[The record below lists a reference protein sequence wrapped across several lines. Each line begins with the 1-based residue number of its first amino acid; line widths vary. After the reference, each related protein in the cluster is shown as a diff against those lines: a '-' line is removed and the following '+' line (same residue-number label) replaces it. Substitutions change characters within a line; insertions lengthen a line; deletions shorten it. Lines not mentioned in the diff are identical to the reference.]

1 MSFKR
6 RVLSALQKDEL
17 LEIGRNLELEV
28 RASMRIEE
36 LRDTIAQSRRASVPA
51 IVQESLSR
59 DVLKAICLACGLD
72 DTGMEKRPLVERII
86 AAAGNG
92 SGTYKIDRAETKGSI
107 AREGSAL
114 GLMLP
119 GFDVPAKPP
128 TKAKGRRRP
137 ATPESEA
144 VVSGSLKAALRQFAI
159 EAAGGFRGRDAA
171 LTFTTRLLQSF
182 GWADGRPEGAEIPR
196 LLSVAENGQRVERE
210 VALWWP
216 ERRTMIEVAS
226 HDTVL
231 DYAWKD
237 LMRVCLQLD
246 PMPQYVV
253 LTNQRD
259 LQLYDLVGN
268 REAWRLSIPIDD
280 LPKQSDAFPFFMTDW
295 RPGATPRIINSDK
308 VSKEVAELVAKVYRS
323 VLAQYPKREDD
334 VIRFTLQCIT
344 AMFAEDIGLLPRNHF
359 TSLLYVGAQQRDVET
374 RLRELF
380 VQMNTRDL
388 IQRAVPYFNGGLF
401 TKIETLPL
409 GSAQLMALTEAAQAN
424 WTHVDPHIFGSVFQ
438 NIMDA
443 EERHASGAHYTAH
456 DDIMRVVGPT
466 IVEPWRKRIQA
477 ATSLKELTELR
488 AELFRFKVLDPACG
502 SGNFLYIAFRELYA
516 LDTELLTRMLR
527 DFPSTHGKLSWSS
540 AIPATNFYGFDINR
554 FAVELAKVTLN
565 IAKKKAFEERKEKA
579 LTFHGQVE
587 MDTDPSLPLDNLDN
601 NIVEKDA
608 LFTDW
613 PEADAIVGNPPF
625 LGGLKIRSELGE
637 DYLEKL
643 QKRYPGVNGRADFCS
658 FWFRRAHD
666 HLKPGQ
672 RAGLV
677 ATNTIREGNTRE
689 AATDYIVQNGGTI
702 TNAVSSQPWP
712 GLAVVNVSMVNWVK
726 GAAEGEPR
734 RLVIDGA
741 MFEPKFI
748 PPTLQLDVNL
758 TGASALAA
766 NARGSSQGLVLGTK
780 EFQFDGEVAR
790 ELLRDKRARRFVKP
804 VAVASHMLRG
814 RLSTDP
820 EYVIDMSLCET
831 ESEAKQGGPA
841 FDYLKKHVHAF
852 VRDKA
857 NNAAEEHYKEWLRAW
872 WRPWRPRLD
881 FLEAIG
887 ALQRIVVCSRHAAR
901 PVFAFLSRR
910 FFPTESLQL
919 FGFDDDYS
927 FGILQSSFHWRWAV
941 GVGSKIKEDTRYTGE
956 VWESFPWPQDPPEA
970 NVVAVAAA
978 GRALR
983 SVRDKLMRENG
994 WSLRDLYQSADVPGP
1009 HPLNDVQAAL
1019 DRAVGEAYG
1028 IPPDQDIPD
1037 FLLDLNHALKEDE
1050 DAGRA
1055 ITGPGLPDRFART
1068 DPRWM
1073 STDCIEPAPDD
1084 N

>member
-6 RVLSALQKDEL
+6 RVLSALGKEEL
-17 LEIGRNLELEV
+17 LEIGRGLDLEV
-28 RASMRIEE
+28 TAAMRVDD
-36 LRDTIAQSRRASVPA
+36 LRDVIAKSKRASVPR
-51 IVQESLSR
+51 IVQESMSR
-59 DVLKAICLACGLD
+59 DTLKAICVACGLD
-72 DTGMEKRPLVERII
+72 DTSKEKGPLVERIVT
-86 AAAGNG
+86 AAGNG
-92 SGTYKIDRAETKGSI
+92 SGTYKIDPEATRGSI
-107 AREGSAL
+107 AREGSTV
-114 GLMLP
+114 GLLLP
-119 GFDVPAKPP
+119 GFEIPGKPP
-128 TKAKGRRRP
+128 TKAKRRRQ
-137 ATPESEA
+137 ADSSESEA

-159 EAAGGFRGRDAA
+159 EAAGGFRGREAT
-171 LTFTTRLLQSF
+171 LSFTTRLLQCF
-182 GWADGRPEGAEIPR
+182 GWSDGRPEGAHTPR
-196 LLSVAENGQRVERE
+196 TFSVAENGQRADRE
-210 VALWWP
+210 IALWWP
-216 ERRTMIEVAS
+216 ERRTMMEVAS
-226 HDTVL
+226 PETVL

-237 LMRVCLQLD
+237 LLRICLQLD
-246 PMPQYVV
+246 PTPQYVV

-259 LQLYDLVGN
+259 LQLYDLAGN
-268 REAWRLSIPIDD
+268 HEAWRLSIPIDD

-308 VSKEVAELVAKVYRS
+308 VSKAVAELVAKVYRS

-344 AMFAEDIGLLPRNHF
+344 AMFAEDIGLLPRNYF
-359 TSLLYVGAQQRDVET
+359 TSLLYVGAQQRDVEA

-388 IQRAVPYFNGGLF
+388 AQRVVPYFNGGLF

-438 NIMDA
+438 NIMGA

-477 ATSLKELTELR
+477 ATTLKELTELR

-527 DFPSTHGKLSWSS
+527 DFPSTHGKLSWSGG
-540 AIPATNFYGFDINR
+540 IPATNFYGFDINR

-587 MDTDPSLPLDNLDN
+587 MDTDPSLPLDNLDD
-601 NIVEKDA
+601 NIVVRDA

-613 PEADAIVGNPPF
+613 PQVDAIVGNPPF
-625 LGGLKIRSELGE
+625 LAGLDIRSELGP

-643 QKRYPGVNGRADFCS
+643 KKRYPGVNGRADFCS

-666 HLKPGQ
+666 HLGPNK

-677 ATNTIREGNTRE
+677 ATSSIREGNSRE
-689 AATDYIVQNGGTI
+689 AATDYIVENGGTI

-741 MFEPKFI
+741 VFEPKVI

-758 TGASALAA
+758 TGARALNA
-766 NARGSSQGLVLGTK
+766 NDKGTSQGLVLGTK
-780 EFQFDGEVAR
+780 EFQFESDVAR
-790 ELLRDKRARRFVKP
+790 ELRRDKRARRFIKP

-814 RLSTDP
+814 KLST
-820 EYVIDMSLCET
+820 E
-831 ESEAKQGGPA
+831 
-841 FDYLKKHVHAF
+841 
-852 VRDKA
+852 
-857 NNAAEEHYKEWLRAW
+857 
-872 WRPWRPRLD
+872 
-881 FLEAIG
+881 
-887 ALQRIVVCSRHAAR
+887 
-901 PVFAFLSRR
+901 
-910 FFPTESLQL
+910 
-919 FGFDDDYS
+919 
-927 FGILQSSFHWRWAV
+927 
-941 GVGSKIKEDTRYTGE
+941 
-956 VWESFPWPQDPPEA
+956 
-970 NVVAVAAA
+970 
-978 GRALR
+978 
-983 SVRDKLMRENG
+983 
-994 WSLRDLYQSADVPGP
+994 
-1009 HPLNDVQAAL
+1009 
-1019 DRAVGEAYG
+1019 
-1028 IPPDQDIPD
+1028 
-1037 FLLDLNHALKEDE
+1037 
-1050 DAGRA
+1050 
-1055 ITGPGLPDRFART
+1055 
-1068 DPRWM
+1068 
-1073 STDCIEPAPDD
+1073 
-1084 N
+1084 

>member
-6 RVLSALQKDEL
+6 RVLSALKKDEL
-17 LEIGRNLELEV
+17 LAVGRGLELEV
-28 RASMRIEE
+28 RESMRVEE
-36 LRDTIAQSRRASVPA
+36 LRDALAKSRRASVAA

-59 DVLKAICLACGLD
+59 DALKAICVACDLD
-72 DTGMEKRPLVERII
+72 DTGKEKLPLVQRIV
-86 AAAGNG
+86 AAAEND
-92 SGTYKIDRAETKGSI
+92 SSPYRIDPATSRGTA
-107 AREGSAL
+107 AREGSAEW
-114 GLMLP
+114 
-119 GFDVPAKPP
+119 V
-128 TKAKGRRRP
+128 TKKRRRGE
-137 ATPESEA
+137 ATDSEA
-144 VVSGSLKAALRQFAI
+144 VVSGSLKSALRQFAI

-171 LTFTTRLLQSF
+171 LTFTTRLMQSF
-182 GWADGRPEGAEIPR
+182 GWSAGRPEGADIPR
-196 LLSVAENGQRVERE
+196 RFSVVDNGQRMERE

-216 ERRTMIEVAS
+216 ERRTMMEVAS
-226 HDTVL
+226 HDSVL

-237 LMRVCLQLD
+237 LLRVCLQLD
-246 PMPQYVV
+246 PIPQYVV
-253 LTNQRD
+253 VTNQRD
-259 LQLYDLVGN
+259 LHLYDLGGN
-268 REAWRLSIPIDD
+268 RDSWRLSIPIDD
-280 LPKQSDAFPFFMTDW
+280 LPKQSEAFPFFMTDW

-308 VSKEVAELVAKVYRS
+308 VSKDVAELVAKVYRS
-323 VLAQYPKREDD
+323 VLAQHPKREDD

-344 AMFAEDIGLLPRNHF
+344 AMFAEDIGLLPRNYF
-359 TSLLYVGAQQRDVET
+359 TSLLYLGAKEGDVET

-388 IQRAVPYFNGGLF
+388 GQRAVPYFNGGLF

-409 GSAQLMALTEAAQAN
+409 GSKQLMALTEAAQAN

-443 EERHASGAHYTAH
+443 DERHASGAHYTAH

-477 ATSLKELTELR
+477 ATSLRELTELR
-488 AELFRFKVLDPACG
+488 AELFRFRVLDPACG
-502 SGNFLYIAFRELYA
+502 SGNFLYIAFRELYT
-516 LDTELLTRMLR
+516 LDTELLARMLR
-527 DFPSTHGKLSWSS
+527 DFPSTHGKLSWSTG
-540 AIPATNFYGFDINR
+540 IPATNFYGLDVNR

-587 MDTDPSLPLDNLDN
+587 METDPSLPLDNLDN

-608 LFTDW
+608 LFAEW
-613 PEADAIVGNPPF
+613 PEVETIVGNPPF

-643 QKRYPGVNGRADFCS
+643 QKRFPAVNGRADFCS

-666 HLKPGQ
+666 HLKPGR

-689 AATDYIVQNGGTI
+689 AATDYIVRNGGTI

-726 GAAEGEPR
+726 GPAAGEPR

-741 MFEPKFI
+741 AFEPKVI

-766 NARGSSQGLVLGTK
+766 NSRGTSQGLVLGTK
-780 EFQFDGEVAR
+780 EFQFEDDVAR
-790 ELLRDKRARRFVKP
+790 ELLRDNRAQPFVRP

-814 RLSTDP
+814 RLSTAP
-820 EYVIDMSLCET
+820 EYVIDMSHCET
-831 ESEAKQGGPA
+831 ESEAKQGGSA
-841 FDYLKKHVHAF
+841 FDYLKKHVYAF

-857 NNAAEEHYKEWLRAW
+857 SNAAEEHYKEWLRAW

-881 FLEAIG
+881 FLGEIKT
-887 ALQRIVVCSRHAAR
+887 LQRIVVCSRHAAR
-901 PVFAFLSRR
+901 PIFAFLSRR
-910 FFPTESLQL
+910 YFPTESLQL

-927 FGILQSSFHWRWAV
+927 FGILQSAFHWRWAV

-956 VWESFPWPQDPPEA
+956 VWSSFPWPQEPPEGS
-970 NVVAVAAA
+970 VVAVAVA

-983 SVRDKLMRENG
+983 AVREKLMDENG
-994 WSLRDLYQSADVPGP
+994 WSLRDLYQSADVHGP
-1009 HPLNDVQAAL
+1009 HPLNDAQAIL
-1019 DRAVGEAYG
+1019 DRVVGEAYG
-1028 IPPDQDIPD
+1028 IPPDQDIPE
-1037 FLLDLNHALKEDE
+1037 FLLELNHALKEDE

-1055 ITGPGLPDRFART
+1055 ITGPGLPARFARN

-1073 STDCIEPAPDD
+1073 STDCINPTSAG